1 MKVEGKVQE
10 IPVGERERF
19 PNLSINLGRSIFE
32 G

>member
-1 MKVEGKVQE
+1 VKVEGKVQE

-19 PNLSINLGRSIFE
+19 PNLSSNLGCSLFE